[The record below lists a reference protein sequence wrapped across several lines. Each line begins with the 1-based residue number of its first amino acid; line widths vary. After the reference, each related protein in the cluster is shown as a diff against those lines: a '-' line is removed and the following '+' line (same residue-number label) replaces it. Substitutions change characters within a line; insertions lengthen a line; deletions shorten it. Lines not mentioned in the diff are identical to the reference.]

1 EYFDGTDFNKQVNAR
16 VDSVVDFSWSGAPPA
31 HCPIQNY
38 SVRWTGELLADESG
52 DYEIGVLTDDGARL
66 WLNDELIIDAWQ
78 QQATTYYSK
87 IIPLVANSK
96 CKIKLEYYQGGGDA
110 VIKLVWKKPSQQI
123 QDKSERSV
131 KSVAVYLPE
140 CNGWYDFW
148 TGEFFKGGQTI
159 EKAAPI
165 DIMPLYVKAG
175 SIIPMGPF
183 KQYSSEKPEDP
194 IELRIYPGADAVF
207 VLYEDENDNYN
218 YEKGI
223 YATIPILW
231 NEKTQTLTIG
241 RRKGEFPGMLQQ
253 REFRIIWVKARH
265 GIGIEL
271 CVESDQNV
279 LYSGQQIVIKKR

>member
-1 EYFDGTDFNKQVNAR
+1 
-16 VDSVVDFSWSGAPPA
+16 
-31 HCPIQNY
+31 
-38 SVRWTGELLADESG
+38 
-52 DYEIGVLTDDGARL
+52 
-66 WLNDELIIDAWQ
+66 
-78 QQATTYYSK
+78 
-87 IIPLVANSK
+87 
-96 CKIKLEYYQGGGDA
+96 
-110 VIKLVWKKPSQQI
+110 
-123 QDKSERSV
+123 
-131 KSVAVYLPE
+131 AVYLPE